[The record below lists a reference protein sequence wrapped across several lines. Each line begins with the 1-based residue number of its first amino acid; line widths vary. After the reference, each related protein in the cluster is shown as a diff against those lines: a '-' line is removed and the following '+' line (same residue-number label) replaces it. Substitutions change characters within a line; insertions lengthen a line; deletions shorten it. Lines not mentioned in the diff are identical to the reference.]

1 MVNFILRVSPA
12 LLGALLLLSPLHA
25 SIIEGVD
32 VADSVLVDGKQ
43 IPLYRTAVRKAM
55 GFKIY
60 LSAFYLDQKPMSAQA
75 VIDSENPSLLRMH
88 YAYMSIPYKL
98 LVEGIKDYFQ
108 KALGKDFGG
117 QETGFS
123 QYMAAYNRPLV
134 KGDVVEVSFAK
145 SRGISF
151 VLSGKTNAVIPGLGF
166 KKALHTAWFGDKSP
180 DPSFRQDLLG
190 F

>member
-1 MVNFILRVSPA
+1 
-12 LLGALLLLSPLHA
+12 
-25 SIIEGVD
+25 
-32 VADSVLVDGKQ
+32 
-43 IPLYRTAVRKAM
+43 
-55 GFKIY
+55 
-60 LSAFYLDQKPMSAQA
+60 
-75 VIDSENPSLLRMH
+75 
-88 YAYMSIPYKL
+88 
-98 LVEGIKDYFQ
+98 KDYFQ

-117 QETGFS
+117 QEIGFKK
-123 QYMAAYNRPLV
+123 YMEAYDRPLV

-180 DPSFRQDLLG
+180 DPSFRKDLLG

>member
-60 LSAFYLDQKPMSAQA
+60 LSAFYLDQKPMSAHEQKPT
-75 VIDSENPSLLRMH
+75 PSHPTNISSRLSAKTSTSIANVKRFR
-88 YAYMSIPYKL
+88 YAKY
-98 LVEGIKDYFQ
+98 
-108 KALGKDFGG
+108 
-117 QETGFS
+117 
-123 QYMAAYNRPLV
+123 
-134 KGDVVEVSFAK
+134 
-145 SRGISF
+145 
-151 VLSGKTNAVIPGLGF
+151 
-166 KKALHTAWFGDKSP
+166 
-180 DPSFRQDLLG
+180 RQ
-190 F
+190 